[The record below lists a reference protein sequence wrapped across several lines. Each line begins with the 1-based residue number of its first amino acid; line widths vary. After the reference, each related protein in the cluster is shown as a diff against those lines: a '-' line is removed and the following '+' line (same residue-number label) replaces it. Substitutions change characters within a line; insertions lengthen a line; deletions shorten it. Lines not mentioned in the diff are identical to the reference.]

1 LKQRVKQKKKKQKKK
16 KKSNPQIPRH
26 PLSWVGVL
34 GAERGSGVV
43 FGGGF
48 CGVLTRPT
56 KGNFSQKFGFD
67 GKVRKIS
74 NAKNEPTRAR
84 VPLVTFLKN

>member
-1 LKQRVKQKKKKQKKK
+1 
-16 KKSNPQIPRH
+16 
-26 PLSWVGVL
+26 L

-43 FGGGF
+43 FGGGY

-74 NAKNEPTRAR
+74 NAKNEPTRKSAVGHFFEKLNITVEADR
-84 VPLVTFLKN
+84 FISFTLPVTSVLRCV